1 MSLSLPLE
9 AKFLMI
15 MIQWQKVSLKI
26 VKTLTERVLL
36 KMTTQMKKKKIKNT
50 TLILRVLQM
59 NTDLEG
65 GQREKSENST
75 LAVT

>member
-1 MSLSLPLE
+1 MSLSHPLE

-15 MIQWQKVSLKI
+15 MIQWQKVSLKT
-26 VKTLTERVLL
+26 VKTLIERVLL

>member
-15 MIQWQKVSLKI
+15 MIQWQKVSLKT

-36 KMTTQMKKKKIKNT
+36 KMTTQMKKKKIKNI
-50 TLILRVLQM
+50 TLIHRVLQM
-59 NTDLEG
+59 NMDLEV
-65 GQREKSENST
+65 GQREESENST